1 MRANGKGGLTPPL
14 HDPEWL
20 RHKGAVVPWRTSLAR
35 QRRAP
40 VGFIRP
46 CQPVLATEVPTGE
59 GWIHEL
65 KWDGYRIIVRRN
77 EGVVRLWSRYGRNWE
92 KEFPRIVGT

>member
-1 MRANGKGGLTPPL
+1 VA
-14 HDPEWL
+14 
-20 RHKGAVVPWRTSLAR
+20 LAR
-35 QRRAP
+35 HRRAP

-92 KEFPRIVGT
+92 KEFPRIVGRVGSVQVKRVLERMATEVKA